1 MYIYIRSRQK
11 SKKNILDRKKNIII
25 NKKNQKPKSIT
36 KYKNQKW
43 IVALHEEAYLPSDIT
58 RILYAVL

>member
-36 KYKNQKW
+36 KYKNQKL
-43 IVALHEEAYLPSDIT
+43 IVVLHEEAYLPSDIT